1 MHWGE
6 NNLSFAF
13 IFVAQTVTRCDLCA
27 AQWTGHMGA
36 DMKKYSAT
44 VSDSGKLKMLA
55 GLDSEWF
62 KLQMRRNHLTTR
74 GLGERVG
81 LHYSAIGRMTNGQQ
95 TIKAKD
101 VAMFAKAFGVT
112 VEEVMCRAGVEVA
125 KSADTARV
133 PVIGWV
139 DADGLGHVGDV
150 VGPRLV
156 DGPTGGH
163 GGLQALRGVGGASD
177 GWLFFFDTAQGVPAE
192 AVGRLCVVRLLG
204 DARVS
209 GGMLLRWV
217 TKGYEP
223 GVWNLG
229 RFDGQGVESGRL
241 ASAAP
246 IVWMRQ

>member
-1 MHWGE
+1 
-6 NNLSFAF
+6 
-13 IFVAQTVTRCDLCA
+13 
-27 AQWTGHMGA
+27 
-36 DMKKYSAT
+36 MKKYSAT

-81 LHYSAIGRMTNGQQ
+81 LHYSAIGRMTNGLQGM
-95 TIKAKD
+95 KADD

-112 VEEVMCRAGVEVA
+112 VEEVMCRAGVEVVKA
-125 KSADTARV
+125 SDPARV
-133 PVIGWV
+133 PVVGWI
-139 DADGLGHVGDV
+139 DAEGRGHVGDV

-156 DGPTGGH
+156 DGPTGGR

-209 GGMLLRWV
+209 GGMMLRWV
-217 TKGYEP
+217 AKGYEP

-229 RFDGQGVESGRL
+229 RFDGHGVAFSLVDDAAVSWLL
-241 ASAAP
+241 AEWCALS
-246 IVWMRQ
+246 VMGWGTVGKD